1 MRDGVTRVQVG
12 AHELCVKLSGMAHQG
27 AGRSHRPLL
36 LVHGF
41 GGSLASWQLVSPML
55 ARSRPVIAFDLPGH
69 GDSSKNVG
77 EGTLEAFARVTAGL
91 LDALAIPC
99 AHVVGHSLGG
109 GVALS
114 LLAQK
119 PEKLCALSLLA
130 PAGLS
135 RSINMAFIE
144 GFLQATT
151 PEALQA
157 AMDMAVYGKA
167 LVGRQAAQ
175 ALLAG
180 LDRPGAR
187 AALQQVAQACFG
199 GGVQAADLRAA
210 LHASPVAC
218 QLIWGLEDAVLPL
231 PNTQGLV
238 PPPHELLLEQTGHL
252 PQLERPAEVAQAVAA
267 FAAQAQ
273 AAP

>member
-12 AHELCVKLSGMAHQG
+12 AHELCVKLSGMQQG
-27 AGRSHRPLL
+27 AESSCVPLL

-41 GGSLASWQLVSPML
+41 GGSLASWQLVSPTL
-55 ARSRPVIAFDLPGH
+55 ARGRPVIAFDLPGH

-77 EGTLEAFARVTAGL
+77 EGTLEAFASVTAGL
-91 LDALAIPC
+91 MDVLDVPC

-119 PEKLCALSLLA
+119 PEKLRSLSLLA

-135 RSINMAFIE
+135 RSVNMVFIE
-144 GFLQATT
+144 GFLQAMT

-157 AMDMAVYGKA
+157 IMDMAVYGKG

-180 LDRPGAR
+180 LNRPGAR

-218 QLIWGLEDAVLPL
+218 QLIWGREDAVLPL
-231 PNTQGLV
+231 PTTQRLV

-252 PQLERPAEVAQAVAA
+252 PQLERPVEVARAVAA
-267 FAAQAQ
+267 FVAQVLVAL
-273 AAP
+273 